1 MGTDIIDLVFILAFC
16 VVGMLIIFV
25 LTSQEK
31 EIEKLHSE
39 VEKIKQKA
47 FKEGYR

>member
-1 MGTDIIDLVFILAFC
+1 MATEADIIDLVFILVFC

-25 LTSQEK
+25 LLSQDR

-39 VEKIKQKA
+39 VEKLKQKR
-47 FKEGYR
+47 F